1 MQANQHVLI
10 IFLITVDITHMNI
23 SKTIFVGIILLCF
36 APKLFAAHYYRNVEI
51 TAAGIYGQNGKSILF
66 INISG
71 DKSGMPGCA
80 STGRLAINSDAPQ
93 FKDLVSIALSAYA
106 LNDLQVDVHANDT
119 CEYFGNAEDI
129 LGIKM
134 GAMPW

>member
-1 MQANQHVLI
+1 MNIIKI
-10 IFLITVDITHMNI
+10 IFAGMV
-23 SKTIFVGIILLCF
+23 FLCF
-36 APKLFAAHYYRNVEI
+36 ASEVSAAHYYRNVEI
-51 TAAGIYGQNGKSILF
+51 TAVGIYGQNGKSILF

-80 STGRLAINSDAPQ
+80 STGRLAINSDAHQ

-106 LNDLQVDVHANDT
+106 LNDLQVDVYANGT
-119 CEYFGNAEDI
+119 CNYWSNSEDI